1 METVLGTSWPVFIGV
16 TVVLFG
22 GAAFMMGQ
30 AIAGTWRPTWRNVAY
45 GLLLG
50 LANQFLIFALFG
62 GPFGALVPYLVNT
75 AVLIGLAMLAHRLTL
90 AHKMVSQYPWLYQ
103 RVGPFSWRPLENGGL
118 GRATEENS
126 P

>member
-1 METVLGTSWPVFIGV
+1 MEAVLGTSWLVFIGV

-30 AIAGTWRPTWRNVAY
+30 ALAGTWRPAWQNVAY

-50 LANQFLIFALFG
+50 LADQFLIFALFG

-75 AVLIGLAMLAHRLTL
+75 AVLIGLALLAHRLTL

-103 RVGPFSWRPLENGGL
+103 RVGLFSWKPLEN
-118 GRATEENS
+118 
-126 P
+126 